1 MTKKVVSEIELIN
14 EIASIVKN
22 ENLSEVEIEKD
33 GIRIK
38 VQNQN
43 SETKQAIQYVSNPV
57 TQQPAM
63 TPTQAPAIEIK
74 AEQSSVNDLV
84 DSSQKTYIKSPMV
97 GTCYLSPEPGSKP
110 FVSVGS
116 KINKGDP
123 IIIIEAMKTFNT
135 IPSTESGVV
144 KSILVEE
151 GQPIEFGQNI
161 IEIE

>member
-1 MTKKVVSEIELIN
+1 MTSKSRKNIDKKPIQDLSALLDELDLTEISYQDGDFAISVSRAVN
-14 EIASIVKN
+14 SFQSNKSPTN
-22 ENLSEVEIEKD
+22 SED
-33 GIRIK
+33 S
-38 VQNQN
+38 QNQEN
-43 SETKQAIQYVSNPV
+43 NESDYSLDPRA
-57 TQQPAM
+57 
-63 TPTQAPAIEIK
+63 
-74 AEQSSVNDLV
+74 
-84 DSSQKTYIKSPMV
+84 IKSPMV

-110 FVSVGS
+110 FVSIGS

>member
-57 TQQPAM
+57 THQPAM
-63 TPTQAPAIEIK
+63 TPTQAPATEIK
-74 AEQSSVNDLV
+74 AEQSSANDLV

>member
-1 MTKKVVSEIELIN
+1 MTKKVISEIELIN
-14 EIASIVKN
+14 EIASIVKS

-43 SETKQAIQYVSNPV
+43 SETKQALQYVSNPV
-57 TQQPAM
+57 TQQPAIA
-63 TPTQAPAIEIK
+63 PAQAAIEIK
-74 AEQSSVNDLV
+74 AEQSSVNDPA
-84 DSSQKTYIKSPMV
+84 DSGQKSYIKSPMV

-110 FVSVGS
+110 FVSIGS
-116 KINKGDP
+116 KINKCDP

>member
-1 MTKKVVSEIELIN
+1 MTKKVISEIELIN
-14 EIASIVKN
+14 EIASIVKS

-38 VQNQN
+38 VQNQH
-43 SETKQAIQYVSNPV
+43 SDTKQAIQYVSNPV
-57 TQQPAM
+57 TQTPAVA
-63 TPTQAPAIEIK
+63 QAVEIK
-74 AEQSSVNDLV
+74 AEQSSVNDST
-84 DSSQKTYIKSPMV
+84 DSGQKTYIKSPMV

-110 FVSVGS
+110 FVSIGN

>member
-1 MTKKVVSEIELIN
+1 MTKKVISEIELIN
-14 EIASIVKN
+14 EIASIVKS

-57 TQQPAM
+57 TQQPAIA
-63 TPTQAPAIEIK
+63 PAQAPAIEIK
-74 AEQSSVNDLV
+74 AEQSSVNDPA
-84 DSSQKTYIKSPMV
+84 DSGQKSYIKSPMV

-110 FVSVGS
+110 FVSIGS

>member
-1 MTKKVVSEIELIN
+1 MTKKVISEIELIN
-14 EIASIVKN
+14 EIASIVKS

-33 GIRIK
+33 GIRTK

-57 TQQPAM
+57 TQQPAFA
-63 TPTQAPAIEIK
+63 PAQAPAIEIK
-74 AEQSSVNDLV
+74 AEQSSVNDPA
-84 DSSQKTYIKSPMV
+84 DSGQKSYIKSPMV

-110 FVSVGS
+110 FVSIGS

>member
-1 MTKKVVSEIELIN
+1 MTKKAISEIELIN

-33 GIRIK
+33 GVRIK

-43 SETKQAIQYVSNPV
+43 SDAKQSVNYVSNP
-57 TQQPAM
+57 A
-63 TPTQAPAIEIK
+63 TPIPTAAVEIK
-74 AEQSSVNDLV
+74 AEQSSTNDNTV
-84 DSSQKTYIKSPMV
+84 SGQKTYVKSPMV

-110 FVSVGS
+110 FVIVGS

-144 KSILVEE
+144 KSVLVEE

>member
-1 MTKKVVSEIELIN
+1 MTKKVISEIELIN
-14 EIASIVKN
+14 EIASIVKS

-43 SETKQAIQYVSNPV
+43 SQTKEAIQYVSNPV
-57 TQQPAM
+57 TQQPAIA
-63 TPTQAPAIEIK
+63 PAQAAIEIK
-74 AEQSSVNDLV
+74 AEQSSVNDPA
-84 DSSQKTYIKSPMV
+84 DSGQKSYIKSPMV

-110 FVSVGS
+110 FVSIGS

>member
-1 MTKKVVSEIELIN
+1 MTKKVISEIELIN
-14 EIASIVKN
+14 EIASIVKS

-43 SETKQAIQYVSNPV
+43 SETKQPIQYVSNPV
-57 TQQPAM
+57 TQQPAI
-63 TPTQAPAIEIK
+63 APAQAAVEIK
-74 AEQSSVNDLV
+74 AEQSSVNDPA
-84 DSSQKTYIKSPMV
+84 DSGQKSYIKSPMV

-110 FVSVGS
+110 FVSIGS

>member
-1 MTKKVVSEIELIN
+1 MTKKVISEIELIN
-14 EIASIVKN
+14 EIASIVKS

-57 TQQPAM
+57 TQQPAIA
-63 TPTQAPAIEIK
+63 PVQVPAIEIK
-74 AEQSSVNDLV
+74 AEQSSVNDPA
-84 DSSQKTYIKSPMV
+84 DSGQKSYIKSPMV

-110 FVSVGS
+110 FVSIGS

>member
-1 MTKKVVSEIELIN
+1 MTKKVISEIELIN
-14 EIASIVKN
+14 EIASIVKS

-43 SETKQAIQYVSNPV
+43 SETKQPIQYVSNPV
-57 TQQPAM
+57 TQQPAI
-63 TPTQAPAIEIK
+63 APAQAAVEIK
-74 AEQSSVNDLV
+74 AEQSSVNDSA
-84 DSSQKTYIKSPMV
+84 DSSQTSYIKSPMV

-110 FVSVGS
+110 FVSIGS

>member
-1 MTKKVVSEIELIN
+1 MTKKVISEIELIN
-14 EIASIVKN
+14 EIASIVKS

-57 TQQPAM
+57 TQQPAIA
-63 TPTQAPAIEIK
+63 PVQVPAIEIK
-74 AEQSSVNDLV
+74 AEQGSVNDPA
-84 DSSQKTYIKSPMV
+84 DSGQKSYIKSPMV

-110 FVSVGS
+110 FVSIGS

>member
-1 MTKKVVSEIELIN
+1 MTKKVISEIELIN
-14 EIASIVKN
+14 EIASIVKS

-57 TQQPAM
+57 TQQPAIA
-63 TPTQAPAIEIK
+63 PVQVPAIEIK
-74 AEQSSVNDLV
+74 AEQSSVNDPA
-84 DSSQKTYIKSPMV
+84 DSGQKSYIKSPMV

-110 FVSVGS
+110 FVSIGS
-116 KINKGDP
+116 KISKGDP

>member
-1 MTKKVVSEIELIN
+1 MTKKVISEIELIN
-14 EIASIVKN
+14 EIASIVKS

-57 TQQPAM
+57 TQQPAIV
-63 TPTQAPAIEIK
+63 PAQAAIEIK
-74 AEQSSVNDLV
+74 AEQSSVNDPA
-84 DSSQKTYIKSPMV
+84 DSGQKSYIKSPMV

-110 FVSVGS
+110 FVSIGS

>member
-1 MTKKVVSEIELIN
+1 MTKKAINEIELIN

-43 SETKQAIQYVSNPV
+43 RDTKQAIQYVSNPV
-57 TQQPAM
+57 NPNIAD
-63 TPTQAPAIEIK
+63 PVEIK
-74 AEQSSVNDLV
+74 TVQSSINDNKDLG
-84 DSSQKTYIKSPMV
+84 QKTYVKSPMV

-110 FVSVGS
+110 FVIVGS

-144 KSILVEE
+144 KSIHVEE

>member
-1 MTKKVVSEIELIN
+1 MTKKVISEIELIN
-14 EIASIVKN
+14 EIASIVKS

-57 TQQPAM
+57 THQPAIPPAQ
-63 TPTQAPAIEIK
+63 TPAIEIK
-74 AEQSSVNDLV
+74 AEQSAVNDPT
-84 DSSQKTYIKSPMV
+84 DSGQKTYIKSPMV

-110 FVSVGS
+110 FVSIGS

-135 IPSTESGVV
+135 IPCTESGVV